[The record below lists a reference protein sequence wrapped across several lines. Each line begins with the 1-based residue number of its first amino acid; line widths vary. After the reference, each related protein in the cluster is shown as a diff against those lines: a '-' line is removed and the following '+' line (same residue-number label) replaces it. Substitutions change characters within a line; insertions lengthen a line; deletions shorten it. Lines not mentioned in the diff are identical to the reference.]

1 MVRMLD
7 SREATTSS
15 DFNAIR
21 ISIASPEQI
30 RGWSSGEVQKGETIN
45 YRTQRPE
52 KDGLFCEKIF
62 GPTKDWECQ
71 CGKYKRQKYK
81 GVVCDRCGVEVTRS
95 NVRRQRLGHIALA
108 APVANIWFVKNTPSV
123 MSLNLDL
130 KLSDLTRVLYYS
142 AYVINQV
149 DVDLMREQFE
159 LHESEVER
167 IRNGLIPTA
176 DGSLQ
181 SLANRIADWDLEN
194 RRNEAAGALGDLP
207 GRLSDAVAN
216 TRSAL
221 ARLSAAEPDSDEDYS
236 EALQSVR
243 EVAEISAAAHA
254 AIMTVGLNVLQP
266 EDLESPERLSVLAV
280 DGDPV
285 AAAISRFYHGPTSI
299 THNIERL
306 NSNATAV
313 VSAFSAWR
321 DDPTEERQDDVA
333 DASDILLADLVAVDD
348 EVLVPTLNDL
358 HSIFVGSGLSNRR
371 QRLLG
376 VPGQ

>member
-194 RRNEAAGALGDLP
+194 RP
-207 GRLSDAVAN
+207 
-216 TRSAL
+216 
-221 ARLSAAEPDSDEDYS
+221 
-236 EALQSVR
+236 
-243 EVAEISAAAHA
+243 
-254 AIMTVGLNVLQP
+254 
-266 EDLESPERLSVLAV
+266 
-280 DGDPV
+280 
-285 AAAISRFYHGPTSI
+285 
-299 THNIERL
+299 
-306 NSNATAV
+306 
-313 VSAFSAWR
+313 
-321 DDPTEERQDDVA
+321 
-333 DASDILLADLVAVDD
+333 
-348 EVLVPTLNDL
+348 
-358 HSIFVGSGLSNRR
+358 
-371 QRLLG
+371 
-376 VPGQ
+376 

>member
-1 MVRMLD
+1 MVSRILD

-123 MSLNLDL
+123 MSLTLDL

-159 LHESEVER
+159 RHQSEVEQ
-167 IRNGLIPTA
+167 IRTGPIPTVDA
-176 DGSLQ
+176 ALQ

-194 RRNEAAGALGDLP
+194 RRSEAVAALGEMP
-207 GRLSDAVAN
+207 ERLSNAVVFAQA
-216 TRSAL
+216 AL
-221 ARLSAAEPDSDEDYS
+221 ARLTAADADSHDEDYS
-236 EALQSVR
+236 PALQSVQDI
-243 EVAEISAAAHA
+243 AELSVAAHA
-254 AIMTVGLNVLQP
+254 AIIAVGLHVLTL
-266 EDLESPERLSVLAV
+266 EDLESPERLSELAV

-299 THNIERL
+299 TDNLERL
-306 NSNATAV
+306 SAKANAL
-313 VSAFSAWR
+313 VSAFSEWQN
-321 DDPTEERQDDVA
+321 DPTEERQDDVA
-333 DASDILLADLVAVDD
+333 DAADLFRADVAAVD
-348 EVLVPTLNDL
+348 EE
-358 HSIFVGSGLSNRR
+358 
-371 QRLLG
+371 
-376 VPGQ
+376 VPGAYPQRPARHFRRLRPSAR